1 MVISIRDL
9 SGVDFLNSL
18 QLTVPEGQTC
28 PKHVGAATTK
38 TTLTNV
44 STPKTGYKL
53 TILLGNVNA
62 QKYAQQNCHATK
74 PEHFFKKCNSG
85 ISIYTSAKL

>member
-44 STPKTGYKL
+44 STPKTWLETYHIVGKCERTKVRPTKL
-53 TILLGNVNA
+53 SRN
-62 QKYAQQNCHATK
+62 
-74 PEHFFKKCNSG
+74 
-85 ISIYTSAKL
+85 